1 MQYLKEDIQEKILHI
16 AEEVFSEKGYKD
28 ASMREIASRSGIT
41 VSNIYHYFTNKDEI
55 FRTILKPVL
64 NELYAKIYSHDANQM
79 TIDVFISSD
88 FQQASVQ
95 EYIDLVSGTA
105 SDCVC
110 CFFRHRDRLWK
121 TSAPN
126 IPMR

>member
-28 ASMREIASRSGIT
+28 ASMREIASRTGIT

-64 NELYAKIYSHDANQM
+64 NDLYAKIYSHDANQM
-79 TIDVFISSD
+79 SIEVFTNSD
-88 FQQASVQ
+88 YQQESVQ
-95 EYIDLVSGTA
+95 EYIDLVSEHRA
-105 SDCVC
+105 RLRMLL
-110 CFFRHRDRLWK
+110 FRHRDHPWK
-121 TSAPN
+121 TSVRS

>member
-28 ASMREIASRSGIT
+28 ASMREIASRTGIT

-64 NELYAKIYSHDANQM
+64 NDLYAKIYSHDANQM
-79 TIDVFISSD
+79 SIEVRIRTISRNPCRNISIW
-88 FQQASVQ
+88 FLNTVP
-95 EYIDLVSGTA
+95 G
-105 SDCVC
+105 CVC
-110 CFFRHRDRLWK
+110 YFSRHRDHPWK
-121 TSAPN
+121 TSVRS